1 MKLLLSTSAVLFPNV
16 FVSLAFQFS
25 SLISHK
31 GSDGSLK
38 FSTASLC
45 TCHNL
50 LTPETLHIL
59 TMSDASVL
67 TSVDVKPLVESQLL
81 LSKLSAMPVLRSCK
95 LPTACTILC
104 VRFTHFV
111 HLWKFI
117 KLRFRR
123 GRNTRY
129 GWVVSPFP
137 TGSFTLQDAS
147 RLNLTL

>member
-1 MKLLLSTSAVLFPNV
+1 MLSTSAVLSPNV

-31 GSDGSLK
+31 GPDGSLK

-81 LSKLSAMPVLRSCK
+81 LSKLSAMPVLRSCDS
-95 LPTACTILC
+95 LRPAQFSVYASPTL
-104 VRFTHFV
+104 FTFGSLLNFGSAV
-111 HLWKFI
+111 GATLD
-117 KLRFRR
+117 
-123 GRNTRY
+123 
-129 GWVVSPFP
+129 
-137 TGSFTLQDAS
+137 TGDW
-147 RLNLTL
+147 LNLTRQGLSPCKMHQD